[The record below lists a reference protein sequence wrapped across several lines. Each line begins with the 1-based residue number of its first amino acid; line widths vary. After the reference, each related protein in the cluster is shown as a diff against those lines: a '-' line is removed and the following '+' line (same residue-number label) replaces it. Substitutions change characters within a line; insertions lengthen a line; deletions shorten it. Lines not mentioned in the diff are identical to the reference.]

1 MEQNPVPIF
10 SAVSNSAHH
19 LYILLRCIGFAAKAS
34 VQITPHGIRFS
45 AEDGRVM
52 QGLAFL
58 DKSLFANYI
67 FNPPS
72 SRSNTNTGVPD
83 DDGSFSDSSIYPRF
97 LISLSALLETLQILG
112 ANDSSLSTNPN
123 NSAPANAF
131 STSALLLNRT
141 CTLSYITQGS
151 PLSVTL
157 VEAGITTTC
166 DLSTY
171 EPDDSNFDSSA
182 GAEDIPF
189 QRDAIVFKIIMRSTW
204 LHNAIMELDSTAP
217 TVLSLSASASKAPF
231 FALSGSGG
239 PFSESTVEFSI
250 DRTIVERRKRN
261 FDRLLASSVSYED
274 WTRGLGG
281 NSPSP

>member
-1 MEQNPVPIF
+1 MIMEQNPVPIF

-72 SRSNTNTGVPD
+72 SRSNINTGVPD

-131 STSALLLNRT
+131 S
-141 CTLSYITQGS
+141 
-151 PLSVTL
+151 
-157 VEAGITTTC
+157 
-166 DLSTY
+166 
-171 EPDDSNFDSSA
+171 
-182 GAEDIPF
+182 
-189 QRDAIVFKIIMRSTW
+189 
-204 LHNAIMELDSTAP
+204 
-217 TVLSLSASASKAPF
+217 
-231 FALSGSGG
+231 
-239 PFSESTVEFSI
+239 
-250 DRTIVERRKRN
+250 
-261 FDRLLASSVSYED
+261 
-274 WTRGLGG
+274 
-281 NSPSP
+281 